1 MKQKRQVRIVVL
13 LTFLMAFLANVL
25 SGSAVAG
32 DLYSWTDEN
41 GVLHYSDMPPNGQSV
56 QTVKDKASP
65 PPSTY
70 ESNSVPGS
78 TQPDTAIDAMTGEEG
93 EGAEDSP
100 PQSFADARREQ
111 IAKNRKERR
120 EAQAEMDRMCEIH
133 RKTLANVEPSR
144 RVMYKNEKGEV
155 MRMDDD
161 KRIALVKESKAFI
174 AKNCD

>member
-1 MKQKRQVRIVVL
+1 MIL
-13 LTFLMAFLANVL
+13 LTFLTVFLANAL
-25 SGSAVAG
+25 SGSAVAA

-41 GVLHYSDMPPNGQSV
+41 GVLHYGDMPPNGQSV
-56 QTVKDKASP
+56 QAVKDKASP

-70 ESNSVPGS
+70 EANSVPDS
-78 TQPDTAIDAMTGEEG
+78 TRADTAIDAMAGENG

-133 RKTLANVEPSR
+133 RKTLANIEPSR

-161 KRIALVKESKAFI
+161 QRIAMVKESKAFI